1 MLAIPCAKR
10 VTIVPGYRYLRLDW
24 AVGVI
29 EALDV
34 RYIVPGHGNVCG
46 TAEVKHFRQQMEDHV
61 GQVERRVDAGQSK
74 EFVMTE
80 VKYEDNIHTAVSGW
94 TSFPEHMIK
103 SCMMRGIS
111 RFYDDVLNRRSDPHP
126 TDPTMGLTLTLARTS
141 GMPPRNTTEPAV
153 EGRRDSIARSFS
165 CDIR

>member
-1 MLAIPCAKR
+1 M
-10 VTIVPGYRYLRLDW
+10 
-24 AVGVI
+24 I